1 MWISDQFQHLYSHF
15 LVHTTYDEGLKPYMY
30 YHTDLRTTNHFC
42 KYQWERKKMEK
53 RNETITAASD
63 LSLCPRWIFHDQ
75 RSFFDGWICQ
85 RWRQLQTF
93 ESLNKGNCL
102 TGLQQTSVMEQSER
116 KQEASRKLQNQ
127 RGRRE
132 RDGRGTEL
140 IWSSWGHPNL
150 KGPRTLL
157 TQLCLE
163 PGDNF

>member
-1 MWISDQFQHLYSHF
+1 MNFWSVSTFVFSLFSSHY
-15 LVHTTYDEGLKPYMY
+15 LWW
-30 YHTDLRTTNHFC
+30 RTQTIYVLSHWFKN
-42 KYQWERKKMEK
+42 YQSLLQIPVRKEKMEK

-93 ESLNKGNCL
+93 ESLNRGNCL

-163 PGDNF
+163 PGGNF